1 MAEIEKKADELINAR
16 RPITTATTTATANS
30 NATQGEQQSALVV
43 VKNIPIESLFCD
55 ALYTV
60 GSVPLPYNM
69 LEPKLGDRVVNLTN
83 PGTPFGFKGTVVT
96 IHKHTKYVEVC
107 YFNSK

>member
-1 MAEIEKKADELINAR
+1 MTCKYRDAIADIEKKADELIKAR
-16 RPITTATTTATANS
+16 S
-30 NATQGEQQSALVV
+30 TQKSAQVV
-43 VKNIPIESLFCD
+43 VKSISIESLYCD

-83 PGTPFGFKGTVVT
+83 PGTPFGFKGTIVT
-96 IHKHTKYVEVC
+96 IHKHTKYVEV
-107 YFNSK
+107 